1 MLMMFF
7 KYILSLIIYLRCLY
21 KSLLGPEAKELLHL
35 AIELINSSSENT
47 LQDKDV
53 KDGTLSRMSLLMF

>member
-21 KSLLGPEAKELLHL
+21 KSLLGPGAKELLHL

>member
-7 KYILSLIIYLRCLY
+7 KHILSLIIHLRCLY
-21 KSLLGPEAKELLHL
+21 KSLLEPGVEELLHL
-35 AIELINSSSENT
+35 VIELINSSSENT

-53 KDGTLSRMSLLMF
+53 KDGTLSRMSLLML